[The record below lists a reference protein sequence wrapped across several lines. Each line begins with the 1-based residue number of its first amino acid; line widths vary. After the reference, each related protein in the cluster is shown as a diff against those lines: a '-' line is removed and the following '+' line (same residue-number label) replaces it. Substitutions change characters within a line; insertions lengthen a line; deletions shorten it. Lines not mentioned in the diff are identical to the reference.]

1 MTHIPNTFYDNFSQ
15 PLSQMSFI
23 SSCENENDYE
33 TTERERER
41 NDESGRARER
51 NVNNRLERS
60 TKCSANLYDELHS
73 VHGGLKL
80 EC

>member
-33 TTERERER
+33 TTEREREMER
-41 NDESGRARER
+41 ADGREKETLIIGWSVQQ
-51 NVNNRLERS
+51 NVQQTYMN
-60 TKCSANLYDELHS
+60 ELHS

>member
-33 TTERERER
+33 TTEREMTRANGREKGTLIIGW
-41 NDESGRARER
+41 SVQK
-51 NVNNRLERS
+51 NVQQTYMN
-60 TKCSANLYDELHS
+60 ELRS

-80 EC
+80 EP